1 MKRTLIAATF
11 YFLVLFAL
19 GFVLGTIR
27 VLFVAPKLGVLSATL
42 LEVPLMLTAAFFVCQ
57 WAIRRWQL
65 PPGLSGRG
73 AMVLWFLVLLA
84 LFETLVGVALFGRT
98 LAGTWAGLAT
108 PAGLIGLTAQIIAA
122 LLPMF
127 IGRSGRR

>member
-1 MKRTLIAATF
+1 MKRALIPATV
-11 YFLVLFAL
+11 YFLTLFAL

-27 VLFVAPKLGVLSATL
+27 VLLVVPKIGILHATL
-42 LEVPLMLTAAFFVCQ
+42 IEVPLMLIAAFYLC
-57 WAIRRWQL
+57 RWTIERWIV
-65 PPGLSGRG
+65 PSSLSARG
-73 AMVLWFLVLLA
+73 VMALWFLILLA

-98 LAGTWAGLAT
+98 LAGTWSGLAT

-127 IGRSGRR
+127 VGRNVQR